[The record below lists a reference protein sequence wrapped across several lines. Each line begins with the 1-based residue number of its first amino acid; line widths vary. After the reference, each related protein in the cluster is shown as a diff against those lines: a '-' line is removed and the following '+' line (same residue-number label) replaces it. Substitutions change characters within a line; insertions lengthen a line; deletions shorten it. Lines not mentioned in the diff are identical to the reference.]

1 MADYILQEA
10 TLALPDVFKDR
21 TMNLFTLND
30 NGANEF
36 TFVVSRASAK
46 KEENIQAVAARIL
59 REMEITV
66 QEFQLKLSQ
75 PVIIDGEPAIELFYQ
90 FKNDG
95 TVIFQRQTVVL
106 LDEQPAGKKIVC
118 YIGTCPDDFS
128 EYYQRQYQ
136 DIIHS
141 IKFHREREA
150 EPEQMLLADDQRI
163 FFALDT
169 ETKQLTSFDG
179 IQSLYQHL
187 PLQRA
192 RQGLFLIYAQDGQAL
207 RIAAVPGSEPV
218 RYALWTLPQTGGHH
232 LAQQLSA
239 CRAFE
244 GVAGLDS
251 LEGVRRFLA
260 RGRDDMNHG

>member
-1 MADYILQEA
+1 MANYILQEA

-30 NGANEF
+30 NGASEF

-46 KEENIQAVAARIL
+46 KDENIQSVAARIL
-59 REMEITV
+59 RELEITV
-66 QEFQLKLSQ
+66 PQFHLELSQ
-75 PVIIDGEPAIELFYQ
+75 PVTIDDKPAIELYYQ

-106 LDEQPAGKKIVC
+106 LDEQPAAKKIVC
-118 YIGTCPDDFS
+118 YIGTCPDEFS

-141 IKFHREREA
+141 IKFHRERET
-150 EPEQMLLADDQRI
+150 EPGQMLLADDQRI

-169 ETKQLTSFDG
+169 ETKHLTAFDG
-179 IQSLYQHL
+179 IQSLYRHL

-192 RQGLFLIYAQDGQAL
+192 REGVFLFYAQDGQAL
-207 RIAAVPGSEPV
+207 KIASVPGSQPV
-218 RYALWTLPQTGGHH
+218 RYALWTLPEAGGHH

-239 CRAFE
+239 CRTFE

-251 LEGVRRFLA
+251 LDGVRRFLA
-260 RGRDDMNHG
+260 RDGDDVNHG

>member
-1 MADYILQEA
+1 MADYTLQEA
-10 TLALPDVFKDR
+10 TLALPDMFKDR

-30 NGANEF
+30 NGASEF

-46 KEENIQAVAARIL
+46 KDENIQAVAARIL

-66 QEFQLKLSQ
+66 PEFCLHLSQ
-75 PVIIDGEPAIELFYQ
+75 PVSVDGEPAVELFYQ

-106 LDEQPAGKKIVC
+106 LDEQPTGKKVVC
-118 YIGTCPDDFS
+118 YIGTCPDEFS
-128 EYYQRQYQ
+128 QYYQRQYQ
-136 DIIHS
+136 DVIHS

-150 EPEQMLLADDQRI
+150 EPEEMLLADDRRI

-192 RQGLFLIYAQDGQAL
+192 REGLFLIYAQDGQAL

-239 CRAFE
+239 CRTFE

-260 RGRDDMNHG
+260 RNGSDVNHG